1 MKLCSGYSKFL
12 NILEN
17 NLSLFSLLFSC
28 FFLDDLIHSQNPN
41 YHLYANDYQ
50 IYISNPLLSIEF
62 HIGTPNCLIY
72 IYFEC
77 LTDSSNLICQKSN
90 S

>member
-1 MKLCSGYSKFL
+1 MKLCSGYSKIL

-17 NLSLFSLLFSC
+17 SPSLFSFFFSC
-28 FFLDDLIHSQNPN
+28 FLLDDLIHSQNPS

-50 IYISNPLLSIEF
+50 VYISNLLLSIEF
-62 HIGTPNCLIY
+62 HIGTPDCLIY
-72 IYFEC
+72 IYFES
-77 LTDSSNLICQKSN
+77 LTDSSNLIYQKSN

>member
-17 NLSLFSLLFSC
+17 SPSLFSLLFSC